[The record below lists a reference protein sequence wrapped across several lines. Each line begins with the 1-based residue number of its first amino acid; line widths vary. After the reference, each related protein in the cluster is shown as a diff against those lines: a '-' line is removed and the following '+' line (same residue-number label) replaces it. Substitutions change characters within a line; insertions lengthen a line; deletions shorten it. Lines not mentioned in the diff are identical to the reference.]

1 MIRKIVKLSQILI
14 RDYFRKLD
22 IFNKETKKI
31 NKKSNLLWLLI
42 IIVITISFLTFKV
55 INWLNSVGQGVLFLK
70 IYLPIIAT
78 ILLFQGTLICTD
90 AYFFSK
96 DLEYI
101 LSLPIKPIEL
111 LIAKFNNIISIS
123 YVMEVL
129 FLAIPLFIYGIVVTK
144 TIIYFFCMIL
154 VLIVIPI
161 FFITIISLMMQ
172 IIMKLRKFI
181 KNRDV
186 FQILIVLIVSIVI
199 SLSEGYLLNAIFS
212 DNIIEAQTNANNK
225 IENVQINIEILHAKL
240 DKLNSFFIIINP
252 SISILTNLK
261 MLNIL
266 LQLIKL
272 ICICSIM
279 FFIFIIFGKMMYLKN
294 ILKNMTYINKKKN
307 NKKIQKNLY
316 EKSSIKK
323 SYIKNEFKKLIKNP
337 TFFIQCVFQYIFIV
351 FIFLLLINLLIPIV
365 LKSFKEQKI
374 IDEIEKNN
382 IILQVM
388 CIALSIIQII
398 SSFNNISITAISR
411 EGKNAIIMKYIPVSL
426 YEQFIWK
433 TIPQIV
439 LNLIPIFGVFII
451 LKNIANFYIWHYIV
465 GILIA
470 VELNIINSFTMLIVN
485 LKNPNLSWGTEN
497 SSIKDSG
504 NKLYQYVTTM
514 TEVLVLIYLV
524 KIFESINIVISL
536 ASIFII
542 LLTILFIINF
552 YVKKNINKLFV
563 KIY

>member
-497 SSIKDSG
+497 SSIKDSS